1 MATID
6 QFAAYLTGGGSR
18 ANQFRVTFTSP
29 VAAGAGLATTKTQ
42 YMCKSASLP
51 GQTITEIPVNY
62 RGRIL
67 YVAGDRTFE
76 TWTTTI
82 VNDTD
87 FQARNAVE
95 GWMSAINDLESNQG
109 LVRPRTYTAD
119 LIVEQLDASERVRKS
134 YVMRNC
140 WPTAIN
146 AIELNMDTVSAIEEF
161 EITWR
166 YTHFSASSV

>member
-6 QFAAYLTGGGSR
+6 QFASYLEGGGAR

-29 VAAGAGLATTKTQ
+29 VPAGNGLTVTKSSIL
-42 YMCKSASLP
+42 CKAASLP

-109 LVRPRTYTAD
+109 LVRPRTYVAD

-140 WPTAIN
+140 WPTTIN